1 MKALLLE
8 NLNHITGF
16 VITIILT
23 FIAVNL
29 VRKLFDK
36 FLLRIA
42 SQNGDITNYSFL
54 RYIAIAIVYAIG
66 LMLAAYNVPALR
78 AIGTTLLAGAGVLAL
93 AISFASQQALSNV
106 IGGLFIVIFKPFRIK
121 DRLILKSRVLEGFV
135 EDITLRHTVIRD
147 YENRRIIV
155 PNSVISQEIIVNADY
170 GDGFI
175 HNKIDIGISYD
186 SDIDTAKN
194 IMLEEALAHPLHV
207 DNRTQLEKKANKPIV
222 VVRVFNLG
230 ESSVDLRLWVWTRNQ
245 TNATI
250 LSCDLKESIKKRF
263 DKENVEIPYPHRTLI
278 QKK

>member
-1 MKALLLE
+1 MKELLFE
-8 NLNHITGF
+8 NLNHIIGF
-16 VITIILT
+16 TITIILT
-23 FIAVNL
+23 FIAVKI
-29 VRKLFDK
+29 VRRIFDK

-170 GDGFI
+170 GDGLI
-175 HNKIDIGISYD
+175 NNKIDIGISYD
-186 SDIDTAKN
+186 SDIDAAKS
-194 IMLEEALAHPLHV
+194 IMFEEALAHPLHI
-207 DNRTQLEKKANKPIV
+207 DNRTKLEKKDNKAV
-222 VVRVFNLG
+222 VIVRVFNLG
-230 ESSVDLRLWVWTRNQ
+230 ESSVDLRVWVWTRNQ
-245 TNATI
+245 ADATV

-263 DKENVEIPYPHRTLI
+263 DKEGIEIPYPHRTVI